1 MRTLLGLF
9 VLKLVAF
16 AAPTPPPIRPPNVL
30 VILVDDLGYSDLG
43 CYGGEIPTPNIDRLA
58 AAGVRFEKC
67 YNSARCCPTRA
78 SLLTG
83 LHPHEAGIG
92 DFVRSKPTPNA
103 GEAYTGHLLASNQ
116 TIPELLAARGYSTW
130 MVGKWHVGSP
140 GPIERGFQHYFGF
153 KDFGAHSE
161 GQWNPANYVRLPA
174 TEQPELAYGAGRFY
188 ATDVFTDYAC
198 EFLRQ
203 ARADKAK
210 PWFLY
215 LAHSSPHFPL
225 QAPQASIERH
235 LATYRRGWDVL
246 RAERFERMKKL
257 GLVPAAATLPA
268 RARVPVDRAD
278 IANGY
283 AGQPNP
289 AWESL
294 PADRREDL
302 ARRMATFAAMV
313 EHVDRG
319 VGRILADLEASGE
332 LANTLILFTSD
343 NGACYEWGPFG
354 FDGASRT
361 GQTTLHTGEQLAQM
375 GQPGSFSSYG
385 SGWAN
390 LGNTP
395 LAMYKHF
402 CSEGGIASPFIA
414 SWPAAWPARSAW
426 VRTPAHVMDC
436 FPTLAE
442 ATGAVRPP
450 AIAGVTLKP
459 LSGVSLLPL
468 LRGEEMPE
476 RGIPTAHEGARGYR
490 LGRWKLVWG
499 KRQAEPVQWQLF
511 DLSQDPGEE
520 HDLAAREPAKT
531 AELAALWDAWATRV
545 GVQK

>member
-1 MRTLLGLF
+1 MKPGWLVG
-9 VLKLVAF
+9 LVALAAY
-16 AAPTPPPIRPPNVL
+16 AAPARPPNVL

-92 DFVRSKPTPNA
+92 DFVRSKPTPGA

-116 TIPELLAARGYSTW
+116 TLPELLAARGYSTW
-130 MVGKWHVGSP
+130 MVGKWHLGSP
-140 GPIERGFQHYFGF
+140 GPLERGFQHYFGF
-153 KDFGAHSE
+153 KDLGAHSE
-161 GQWNPANYVRLPA
+161 GQWNPAKYVRLPA
-174 TEQPELAYGAGRFY
+174 AEQPELAYETGRFF
-188 ATDVFTDYAC
+188 ATDVFTDYAR

-203 ARADKAK
+203 ARTQRDK

-215 LAHSSPHFPL
+215 LAHSAPHFPL
-225 QAPQASIERH
+225 QAPAASIERH

-246 RAERFERMKKL
+246 RAERLERMKKL
-257 GLVPAAATLPA
+257 GLIPAGTTLPA
-268 RARVPVDRAD
+268 RARVPVDRDD
-278 IANGY
+278 IANGF

-289 AWESL
+289 AWDSL

-319 VGRILADLEASGE
+319 IGRILADLEAGGE

-354 FDGASRT
+354 FDGTSRAGKT
-361 GQTTLHTGEQLAQM
+361 ILHAGESLAQM

-402 CSEGGIASPFIA
+402 CHEGGISAPLIA
-414 SWPAAWPARSAW
+414 HWPAGWPARADW
-426 VRTPAHVMDC
+426 VRTPAHVMDF

-442 ATGAVRPP
+442 VAGAVRP
-450 AIAGVTLKP
+450 AEIAGVKLKP
-459 LSGVSLLPL
+459 LAGVSLLPA
-468 LRGEEMPE
+468 LRGEALPA
-476 RGIPTAHEGARGYR
+476 RVIPTAHEGARGLR
-490 LGRWKLVWG
+490 QGDWKIVWG
-499 KRQAEPVQWQLF
+499 KRQAEPPRWELY
-511 DLSQDPGEE
+511 DLARDAGEE
-520 HDLAAREPAKT
+520 HDLSASQPAKV
-531 AELAALWDAWATRV
+531 AELAALWQAWAERV
-545 GVQK
+545 GVQPR

>member
-1 MRTLLGLF
+1 MRPWLSLL
-9 VLKLVAF
+9 LVGALG
-16 AAPTPPPIRPPNVL
+16 AAEPAARPPNVL
-30 VILVDDLGYSDLG
+30 VVLIDDLGYSDLG

-58 AAGVRFEKC
+58 AGGVRFEKC

-92 DFVRSKPTPNA
+92 DFVSAKPSPTG
-103 GEAYTGHLLASNQ
+103 GEAYTGHLLDSNQ
-116 TIPELLAARGYSTW
+116 TLPELLAARGYSTW
-130 MVGKWHVGSP
+130 MVGKWHLGVP
-140 GPIERGFQHYFGF
+140 GPMQRGFAHYFGF

-161 GQWNPANYVRLPA
+161 GQWNPANYVRLPGS
-174 TEQPELAYGAGRFY
+174 EKPELSYEPGKFY
-188 ATDVFTDYAC
+188 ATDVFTDYAG
-198 EFLRQ
+198 EFLKQ
-203 ARADKAK
+203 ARATPDK

-225 QAPQASIERH
+225 QAPQDSIERH

-257 GLVPAAATLPA
+257 GLVPASATLPA
-268 RARVPVDRAD
+268 RSRVPVDRAD

-289 AWESL
+289 AWDSL

-313 EHVDRG
+313 EHIDQG
-319 VGRILADLEASGE
+319 LGRLLADLESHGE
-332 LANTLILFTSD
+332 LANTLILLTSD

-361 GQTTLHTGEQLAQM
+361 GRTKLHVGDDLAKM

-402 CSEGGIASPFIA
+402 CSEGGIASPLIA
-414 SWPAAWPARSAW
+414 HWPAAWPARAAW
-426 VRTPAHVMDC
+426 QRAPAHVMDF
-436 FPTLAE
+436 FPTIAE
-442 ATGAVRPP
+442 ATGAARPA
-450 AIAGVTLKP
+450 AIAGVKLKP
-459 LSGVSLLPL
+459 LSGISLAPL
-468 LRGEEMPE
+468 MRGEGQPG
-476 RGIPTAHEGARGYR
+476 RVIPTAHEGARGLR
-490 LGRWKLVWG
+490 QGDWKVVWG
-499 KRQAEPVQWQLF
+499 KRQAEPPHWELYDLAHDVGEER
-511 DLSQDPGEE
+511 DLSAQDPK
-520 HDLAAREPAKT
+520 KT
-531 AELAALWDAWATRV
+531 AELAALWDAWATEV
-545 GVQK
+545 GVRK

>member
-1 MRTLLGLF
+1 MKPGWLVG
-9 VLKLVAF
+9 LVALAAY
-16 AAPTPPPIRPPNVL
+16 AAPARPPNVL

-58 AAGVRFEKC
+58 AGGVRFEKC

-83 LHPHEAGIG
+83 LHPHEAGVG
-92 DFVRSKPTPNA
+92 DFVRSKPTPGA

-116 TIPELLAARGYSTW
+116 TLAELLAARGYSTW
-130 MVGKWHVGSP
+130 MVGKWHLGSP
-140 GPIERGFQHYFGF
+140 GPLERGFQHYFGF
-153 KDFGAHSE
+153 KDLGAHSE
-161 GQWNPANYVRLPA
+161 GQWNPAKYVRLPA
-174 TEQPELAYGAGRFY
+174 AERPELAYETGRFF
-188 ATDVFTDYAC
+188 ATDVFTDYAR

-203 ARADKAK
+203 ARSARDQ

-215 LAHSSPHFPL
+215 LAHSAPHFPL
-225 QAPQASIERH
+225 QAPAASIERH

-246 RAERFERMKKL
+246 RAERLERMKKL
-257 GLVPAAATLPA
+257 GLVPAGTTLPA
-268 RARVPVDRAD
+268 RARVPVDRDD
-278 IANGY
+278 IANGF

-289 AWESL
+289 AWDSL

-319 VGRILADLEASGE
+319 IGRILADLEAGGE

-354 FDGASRT
+354 FDGTSRAGKT
-361 GQTTLHTGEQLAQM
+361 ILHAGESLAQM

-402 CSEGGIASPFIA
+402 CHEGGISAPLIA
-414 SWPAAWPARSAW
+414 HWPAGWPARADW
-426 VRTPAHVMDC
+426 VRAPAHVMDF

-442 ATGAVRPP
+442 AAGAVRP
-450 AIAGVTLKP
+450 AEIAGVKLKP
-459 LSGVSLLPL
+459 LSGVSLQPA
-468 LRGEEMPE
+468 LRGEAVAP
-476 RGIPTAHEGARGYR
+476 RPIATAHEGARGLR
-490 LGRWKLVWG
+490 QGDWKIVWG
-499 KRQAEPVQWQLF
+499 KRQAGPPRWELY
-511 DLSQDPGEE
+511 DLAHDAGEE
-520 HDLAAREPAKT
+520 HDLAASQPAKV
-531 AELAALWDAWATRV
+531 AELAALWQAWAERV
-545 GVQK
+545 GVQPR

>member
-1 MRTLLGLF
+1 MRSLLVLCLSF
-9 VLKLVAF
+9 VTAW
-16 AAPTPPPIRPPNVL
+16 AAPASRPPNVL

-43 CYGGEIPTPNIDRLA
+43 CYGGEIATPNIDRLA
-58 AAGVRFEKC
+58 AGGVRFEKS

-92 DFVRSKPTPNA
+92 DFVRAKPTPNA
-103 GEAYTGHLLASNQ
+103 SEAYTGHLLTSNQ
-116 TIPELLAARGYSTW
+116 TLPELLASRGYSTW
-130 MVGKWHVGSP
+130 MVGKWHMGVP
-140 GPIERGFQHYFGF
+140 GPMDRGFQHYFGY

-161 GQWNPANYVRLPA
+161 GQWNAAKYVRLPA
-174 TEQPELAYGAGRFY
+174 TVKPELNYETGRFY

-203 ARADKAK
+203 ARIDKAK

-225 QAPQASIERH
+225 QAPQASIDRNM
-235 LATYRRGWDVL
+235 ATYRRGWDVL
-246 RAERFERMKKL
+246 RTERLERMKKL
-257 GLVPAAATLPA
+257 GLVPATATLPP
-268 RARVPVDRAD
+268 RARVPVDRED

-283 AGQPNP
+283 PGQLNP

-319 VGRILADLEASGE
+319 IGRILTDLEASGE

-361 GQTTLHTGEQLAQM
+361 GKTTLHAGEQLAQM
-375 GQPGSFSSYG
+375 GQSGSFSSYG

-402 CSEGGIASPFIA
+402 CNEGGITSPLIA
-414 SWPAAWPARSAW
+414 HWPAAWPARSEW
-426 VRTPAHVMDC
+426 VRPPAHVMDF
-436 FPTLAE
+436 FPTIAE
-442 ATGAVRPP
+442 ATGAVRP
-450 AIAGVTLKP
+450 AEIAGVKLKP
-459 LSGVSLLPL
+459 LSGVSLVPL
-468 LRGEEMPE
+468 MRGLAWPE

-490 LGRWKLVWG
+490 LGQWKIVWG
-499 KRQAEPVQWQLF
+499 KRQAAPVQWQLF
-511 DLSQDPGEE
+511 DLSQDPSEE
-520 HDLAAREPAKT
+520 NDLAATQPAKT
-531 AELAALWDAWATRV
+531 AELAALWNAWAERV
-545 GVQK
+545 GVRPR

>member
-1 MRTLLGLF
+1 MRGLF
-9 VLKLVAF
+9 ALALSVVAAW
-16 AAPTPPPIRPPNVL
+16 AAPVTRPPNVL

-116 TIPELLAARGYSTW
+116 TLPELLAARGYSTW
-130 MVGKWHVGSP
+130 MVGKWHMGSP

-161 GQWNPANYVRLPA
+161 GQWNPAKYVRLPA
-174 TEQPELAYGAGRFY
+174 TEKPELSYGAGRFY

-203 ARADKAK
+203 ARADKAN

-257 GLVPAAATLPA
+257 GLVPANASLPA
-268 RARVPVDRAD
+268 RARVPVDRDD

-294 PADRREDL
+294 SADRREDL

-426 VRTPAHVMDC
+426 VRAPAHVMDF

-459 LSGVSLLPL
+459 LSGVSLVPL
-468 LRGEEMPE
+468 LRGEEVPE

>member
-1 MRTLLGLF
+1 MKPGWL
-9 VLKLVAF
+9 VVLVALAAC
-16 AAPTPPPIRPPNVL
+16 AAPARPPNVL
-30 VILVDDLGYSDLG
+30 VVLVDDLGYSDLG

-92 DFVRSKPTPNA
+92 DFVRSKPTPGA

-116 TIPELLAARGYSTW
+116 TLPELLAARGYSTW
-130 MVGKWHVGSP
+130 MVGKWHLGSP
-140 GPIERGFQHYFGF
+140 GPLERGFQHYFGF
-153 KDFGAHSE
+153 KDLGAHSE
-161 GQWNPANYVRLPA
+161 GQWNPAKYVRLPA
-174 TEQPELAYGAGRFY
+174 AEQPELAYETGRFF
-188 ATDVFTDYAC
+188 ATDVFTDYAR

-203 ARADKAK
+203 ARTQRDK

-215 LAHSSPHFPL
+215 LAHSAPHFPL
-225 QAPQASIERH
+225 QAPAASIERH

-246 RAERFERMKKL
+246 RAERLERMKKL
-257 GLVPAAATLPA
+257 GLIPAGTTLPA
-268 RARVPVDRAD
+268 RARVPVDRDD
-278 IANGY
+278 IANGF

-289 AWESL
+289 AWDSL

-319 VGRILADLEASGE
+319 IGRILADLEAGGE

-354 FDGASRT
+354 FDGTSRAGKT
-361 GQTTLHTGEQLAQM
+361 ILHAGESLAQM

-402 CSEGGIASPFIA
+402 CHEGGISAPLIA
-414 SWPAAWPARSAW
+414 HWPAGWPARADW
-426 VRTPAHVMDC
+426 VRTPAHVMDF

-442 ATGAVRPP
+442 VAGAVRP
-450 AIAGVTLKP
+450 AEIAGVKLKP
-459 LSGVSLLPL
+459 LAGVSLLPA
-468 LRGEEMPE
+468 LRGEALPA
-476 RGIPTAHEGARGYR
+476 RVIPTAHEGARGLR
-490 LGRWKLVWG
+490 QGDWKIVWG
-499 KRQAEPVQWQLF
+499 KRQAEPPRWELY
-511 DLSQDPGEE
+511 DLARDAGEE
-520 HDLAAREPAKT
+520 HDLSASQPAKV
-531 AELAALWDAWATRV
+531 AELAALWQAWAERV
-545 GVQK
+545 GVQPR

>member
-1 MRTLLGLF
+1 
-9 VLKLVAF
+9 
-16 AAPTPPPIRPPNVL
+16 VL

-92 DFVRSKPTPNA
+92 DFVRSKPTPGA

-116 TIPELLAARGYSTW
+116 TLPELLAARGYSTW
-130 MVGKWHVGSP
+130 MVGKWHLGSP
-140 GPIERGFQHYFGF
+140 GPLERGFQHYFGF
-153 KDFGAHSE
+153 KDLGAHSE
-161 GQWNPANYVRLPA
+161 GQWNPAKYVRLPA
-174 TEQPELAYGAGRFY
+174 AERPELAYETGRFF
-188 ATDVFTDYAC
+188 ATDVFTDYAR

-203 ARADKAK
+203 ARTQRDK

-215 LAHSSPHFPL
+215 LAHSAPHFPL
-225 QAPQASIERH
+225 QAPAASIERH

-246 RAERFERMKKL
+246 RAERLERMKKL
-257 GLVPAAATLPA
+257 GLVPAGTTLPA
-268 RARVPVDRAD
+268 RARVPVDRDD
-278 IANGY
+278 IANGF

-289 AWESL
+289 AWDSL

-319 VGRILADLEASGE
+319 IGRILADLEAGGD

-354 FDGASRT
+354 FDGTSRAGKT
-361 GQTTLHTGEQLAQM
+361 ILHAGESLAQM

-402 CSEGGIASPFIA
+402 CHEGGISAPLIA
-414 SWPAAWPARSAW
+414 HWPAGWPARADW
-426 VRTPAHVMDC
+426 VRTPAHVMDF

-442 ATGAVRPP
+442 VAGAVRP
-450 AIAGVTLKP
+450 AEIAGVKLKP
-459 LSGVSLLPL
+459 LAGVSLLPA
-468 LRGEEMPE
+468 LRGEALPA
-476 RGIPTAHEGARGYR
+476 RVIPTAHEGARGLR
-490 LGRWKLVWG
+490 QGDWKIVWG
-499 KRQAEPVQWQLF
+499 KRQAEPPRWELY
-511 DLSQDPGEE
+511 DLARDAGEE
-520 HDLAAREPAKT
+520 HDLSASQPAKV
-531 AELAALWDAWATRV
+531 AELAALWQAWAERV
-545 GVQK
+545 GVQPR

>member
-1 MRTLLGLF
+1 MKAGWLGC
-9 VLKLVAF
+9 LVALAAL
-16 AAPTPPPIRPPNVL
+16 AAPVRPPNVL

-43 CYGGEIPTPNIDRLA
+43 CYGGEIATPNLDRLA
-58 AAGVRFEKC
+58 AGGVRFEKC

-92 DFVRSKPTPNA
+92 DFVRAKPTPNA

-116 TIPELLAARGYSTW
+116 TLPELLAARGYSTW
-130 MVGKWHVGSP
+130 MVGKWHLGSP
-140 GPIERGFQHYFGF
+140 GPMERGFQHYFGF

-161 GQWNPANYVRLPA
+161 GQWNAAKYVRLPA
-174 TEQPELAYGAGRFY
+174 AEKPELNYEAGRFF
-188 ATDVFTDYAC
+188 ATDAFTDYAC

-203 ARADKAK
+203 ARSDKTK

-225 QAPQASIERH
+225 QAPQASIDRNM
-235 LATYRRGWDVL
+235 ATYRRGWDVL

-257 GLVPAAATLPA
+257 GLVPANATLPA
-268 RARVPVDRAD
+268 RARVPVDRDD

-283 AGQPNP
+283 AGQLNP
-289 AWESL
+289 AWASL

-319 VGRILADLEASGE
+319 IGRILADLEASGE

-361 GQTTLHTGEQLAQM
+361 GKTTLHAGEQLTQM

-402 CSEGGIASPFIA
+402 CSEGGIASPLIA
-414 SWPAAWPARSAW
+414 HWPTAWPARGDW
-426 VRTPAHVMDC
+426 VRTPAHVMDF
-436 FPTLAE
+436 FPTIAE
-442 ATGAVRPP
+442 ATGAVRP
-450 AIAGVTLKP
+450 AEIAGVTLKP
-459 LSGVSLLPL
+459 LSGLSLVPL
-468 LRGEEMPE
+468 LRGLAWPE

-490 LGRWKLVWG
+490 LGQWKIVWG
-499 KRQAEPVQWQLF
+499 KRQTEPPHWELY
-511 DLSQDPGEE
+511 DLAHDVGEE
-520 HDLAAREPAKT
+520 HDLAASQPAKT
-531 AELAALWDAWATRV
+531 AELAALWAAWAERV
-545 GVQK
+545 GVQPR

>member
-1 MRTLLGLF
+1 MKPGWL
-9 VLKLVAF
+9 VVLVALAAC
-16 AAPTPPPIRPPNVL
+16 AAPARPPNVL

-58 AAGVRFEKC
+58 AGGVRFEKC

-92 DFVRSKPTPNA
+92 DFVRSKPTPGA

-116 TIPELLAARGYSTW
+116 TLPELLAARGYSTW
-130 MVGKWHVGSP
+130 MVGKWHLGSP
-140 GPIERGFQHYFGF
+140 GPLERGFQHYFGF
-153 KDFGAHSE
+153 KDLGAHSE
-161 GQWNPANYVRLPA
+161 GQWNPAKYVRLPA
-174 TEQPELAYGAGRFY
+174 AEQPELAYETGRFF
-188 ATDVFTDYAC
+188 ATDVFTDYAR

-203 ARADKAK
+203 ARTQRDK

-215 LAHSSPHFPL
+215 LAHSAPHFPL
-225 QAPQASIERH
+225 QAPAASIERH

-246 RAERFERMKKL
+246 RAERLERMKKL
-257 GLVPAAATLPA
+257 GLIPAGTTLPA
-268 RARVPVDRAD
+268 RARVPVDRDD
-278 IANGY
+278 IANGF

-289 AWESL
+289 AWDSL

-319 VGRILADLEASGE
+319 IGRILADLEAGGE

-354 FDGASRT
+354 FDGTSRAGKT
-361 GQTTLHTGEQLAQM
+361 ILHAGESLAQM

-402 CSEGGIASPFIA
+402 CHEGGISAPLIA
-414 SWPAAWPARSAW
+414 HWPAGWPARADW
-426 VRTPAHVMDC
+426 VRTPAHVMDF

-442 ATGAVRPP
+442 VAGAVRP
-450 AIAGVTLKP
+450 AEIAGVKLKP
-459 LSGVSLLPL
+459 LAGVSLLPA
-468 LRGEEMPE
+468 LRGEALPA
-476 RGIPTAHEGARGYR
+476 RVIPTAHEGARGLR
-490 LGRWKLVWG
+490 QGDWKIVWG
-499 KRQAEPVQWQLF
+499 KRQAEPPRWELY
-511 DLSQDPGEE
+511 DLARDAGEE
-520 HDLAAREPAKT
+520 HDLSASQPAKV
-531 AELAALWDAWATRV
+531 AELAALWQAWAERV
-545 GVQK
+545 GVQPR

>member
-1 MRTLLGLF
+1 
-9 VLKLVAF
+9 
-16 AAPTPPPIRPPNVL
+16 
-30 VILVDDLGYSDLG
+30 
-43 CYGGEIPTPNIDRLA
+43 
-58 AAGVRFEKC
+58 VRFEKC

-92 DFVRSKPTPNA
+92 DFVRAKPTPNA

-116 TIPELLAARGYSTW
+116 TLPELLAARGYSTW
-130 MVGKWHVGSP
+130 MVGKWHMGSP
-140 GPIERGFQHYFGF
+140 GPLDRGFQHYFGF

-161 GQWNPANYVRLPA
+161 GQWNAAKYVRLPA
-174 TEQPELAYGAGRFY
+174 TEKPELNYETGRFY

-203 ARADKAK
+203 ARSDKTK

-225 QAPQASIERH
+225 QAPPASIDRH
-235 LATYRRGWDVL
+235 MATYRRGWDVL
-246 RAERFERMKKL
+246 RTERFERMKKL
-257 GLVPAAATLPA
+257 GLIPATATLPA
-268 RARVPVDRAD
+268 RALVPVDRDD

-283 AGQPNP
+283 AGQVNP

-361 GQTTLHTGEQLAQM
+361 GKTTLHAGETLAQM

-402 CSEGGIASPFIA
+402 CNEGGIASPFIA
-414 SWPAAWPARSAW
+414 HWPTAWPARSEW
-426 VRTPAHVMDC
+426 VRTPAHVMDF
-436 FPTLAE
+436 FPTIAE
-442 ATGAVRPP
+442 VTGSVRP
-450 AIAGVTLKP
+450 AEIAGVRLKP
-459 LSGVSLLPL
+459 LSGVSLEPA
-468 LRGEEMPE
+468 LRGGTVPE

-490 LGRWKLVWG
+490 LGQWKIVWG
-499 KRQAEPVQWQLF
+499 KRQTAPVQWQLF
-511 DLSQDPGEE
+511 DLAQDPAEE
-520 HDLAAREPAKT
+520 HDLAASQPAKT
-531 AELAALWDAWATRV
+531 AELAARWAAWAERV
-545 GVQK
+545 GVQPR

>member
-1 MRTLLGLF
+1 MRSLLACL
-9 VLKLVAF
+9 F
-16 AAPTPPPIRPPNVL
+16 AAAVAGAAPAERLPNVL
-30 VILVDDLGYSDLG
+30 VVLVDDLGYSDLG

-58 AAGVRFEKC
+58 AGGVRFEKC

-116 TIPELLAARGYSTW
+116 TLPELLATRGYSTW
-130 MVGKWHVGSP
+130 MVGKWHMGSP

-161 GQWNPANYVRLPA
+161 GQWNPAKYVRLPA
-174 TEQPELAYGAGRFY
+174 AEKPEFSHENGRFY

-203 ARADKAK
+203 ARTDQAK

-225 QAPQASIERH
+225 QAPQASIDRH
-235 LATYRRGWDVL
+235 MATYRRGWDVL
-246 RAERFERMKKL
+246 RSERFERMKKL
-257 GLVPAAATLPA
+257 GLVPANASLPA
-268 RARVPVDRAD
+268 RARVPVDRTD
-278 IANGY
+278 IANGF

-289 AWESL
+289 AWDSL

-319 VGRILADLEASGE
+319 LGRLLADLEAHGE

-375 GQPGSFSSYG
+375 GQAGSFSSYG

-414 SWPAAWPARSAW
+414 SWPAAWPARGEW
-426 VRTPAHVMDC
+426 VRTPAHVMDV

-442 ATGAVRPP
+442 ATGSVRPMEV
-450 AIAGVTLKP
+450 AGVKLKP

-468 LRGEEMPE
+468 LRGGALPE

-490 LGRWKLVWG
+490 LGPWKLVWG
-499 KRQAEPVQWQLF
+499 KRQAEPVRWQLF
-511 DLSQDPGEE
+511 NLAEDPSEE
-520 HDLAAREPAKT
+520 HDLAASEPAKT